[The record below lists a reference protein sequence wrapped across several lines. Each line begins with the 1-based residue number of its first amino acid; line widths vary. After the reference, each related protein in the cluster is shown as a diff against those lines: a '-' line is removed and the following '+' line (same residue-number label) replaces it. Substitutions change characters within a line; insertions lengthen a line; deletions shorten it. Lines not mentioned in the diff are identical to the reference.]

1 MEECTKVKSNLTEKS
16 EKNLKWILIISI
28 VMFFWQTWM
37 TLLMTPGGY
46 YFTPD
51 FWYYIR
57 NVTTLSF
64 IIPVISA
71 ALHTANFWE
80 EEYLYKT
87 SIGAFIV
94 SMSLLF
100 VSSLSW
106 ISVILETSPF

>member
-1 MEECTKVKSNLTEKS
+1 MTENS
-16 EKNLKWILIISI
+16 ERSLKWILIISL

-37 TLLMTPGGY
+37 TLLMTPGY

-64 IIPVISA
+64 IIPVLSA
-71 ALHTANFWE
+71 TLHTADFWDK
-80 EEYLYKT
+80 EYLYKI
-87 SIGAFIV
+87 SIGTFIV

-100 VSSLSW
+100 VTSLSW
-106 ISVILETSPF
+106 ISVILGASPF